1 MKLIS
6 IKRTPNEN
14 KEFKAVFDVNG
25 RTKTTRF
32 GTSSNFVLNPNKT
45 IRDRTNYI
53 KRHQVNEDFNDPTSA
68 GSLSKHILWGDSRS
82 LKKNISAFKKRFKL

>member
-1 MKLIS
+1 MKLIK
-6 IKRTPNEN
+6 IQRTPNEP

-68 GSLSKHILWGDSRS
+68 GALSRFVLWGDSRS
-82 LKKNISAFKKRFKL
+82 LQKNISAFKKRFRL

>member
-1 MKLIS
+1 MKLLKIQ
-6 IKRTPNEN
+6 RTPNEP

-45 IRDRTNYI
+45 TTDRTNYI

-68 GSLSKHILWGDSRS
+68 GALSRFVLWGDSRS
-82 LKKNISAFKKRFKL
+82 LKKNISAFKKRFRL

>member
-1 MKLIS
+1 MKLIK
-6 IKRTPNEN
+6 IQRTPNEN

-25 RTKTTRF
+25 RTKITRF

-45 IRDRTNYI
+45 LRDRTNYI

-68 GSLSKHILWGDSRS
+68 GALSRFVLWGDSRS
-82 LKKNISAFKKRFKL
+82 LKKNISAFKKRFRL

>member
-1 MKLIS
+1 MKLIK
-6 IKRTPNEN
+6 IQRTPNEP

-53 KRHQVNEDFNDPTSA
+53 KRHQVNENFNDPTSA
-68 GSLSKHILWGDSRS
+68 GALSRFILWETRS

>member
-1 MKLIS
+1 MKLIK
-6 IKRTPNEN
+6 IQRTPNEP

-68 GSLSKHILWGDSRS
+68 GALSRFVLWGDSRS
-82 LKKNISAFKKRFKL
+82 LKKNISAFKKRFRL